1 MKIKTALLILG
12 LSSLCLAAN
21 DDKETTPREKS
32 MAIKMFCV
40 FDPIVIFISRTFV
53 SVQHRPVPQ

>member
-32 MAIKMFCV
+32 MAIKIFCV
-40 FDPIVIFISRTFV
+40 FVDFIVTFTARTLV
-53 SVQHRPVPQ
+53 SVQHRPVP